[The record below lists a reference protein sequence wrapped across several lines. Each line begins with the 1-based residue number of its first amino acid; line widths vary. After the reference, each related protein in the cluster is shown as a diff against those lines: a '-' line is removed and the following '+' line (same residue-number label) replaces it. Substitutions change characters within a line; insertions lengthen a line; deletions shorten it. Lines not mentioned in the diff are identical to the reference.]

1 MTHGDTC
8 PTCNEGDL
16 EEYSD
21 GHYICL
27 VCSECGDFILVHDE

>member
-16 EEYSD
+16 EEYRISQSEVF
-21 GHYICL
+21 L
-27 VCSECGDFILVHDE
+27 VCSECDDVFQAE